1 VKVDKNKKVIGK
13 KQTQRALAK
22 DKATSIY
29 IAKDADKKVVN
40 DIIEISNE
48 KMIEVVYVDTMES
61 LGKMFGIDVKAAV
74 AATLK

>member
-1 VKVDKNKKVIGK
+1 MKVEKNKNVIGK

-22 DKATSIY
+22 DEAASIY
-29 IAKDADKKVVN
+29 VAEDADKKVVN

-48 KMIEVVYVDTMES
+48 KKIEVVYVDTMEN

>member
-1 VKVDKNKKVIGK
+1 MKVEKNKNVIGK
-13 KQTQRALAK
+13 KQTQRALSK
-22 DKATSIY
+22 DEAASIY
-29 IAKDADKKVVN
+29 VAEDADKKVVN

-48 KMIEVVYVDTMES
+48 KKIEVVYVDTMEN

>member
-1 VKVDKNKKVIGK
+1 MKVDKNKNVIGK

-22 DKATSIY
+22 DEATSIY
-29 IAKDADKKVVN
+29 VAEDADQKVVN
-40 DIIEISNE
+40 DIIKISSE
-48 KMIEVVYVDTMES
+48 KKIEVVYVDTMEN

>member
-40 DIIEISNE
+40 DIIEISKA
-48 KMIEVVYVDTMES
+48 KMIEVVYVDTMEN

>member
-1 VKVDKNKKVIGK
+1 MKVNKNKNIIGK
-13 KQTQRALAK
+13 KQTQRALIK
-22 DKATSIY
+22 DRASSVY
-29 IAKDADKKVVN
+29 IAENADKQVVK

-48 KMIEVVYVDTMES
+48 KKIEIVYVDTMEN